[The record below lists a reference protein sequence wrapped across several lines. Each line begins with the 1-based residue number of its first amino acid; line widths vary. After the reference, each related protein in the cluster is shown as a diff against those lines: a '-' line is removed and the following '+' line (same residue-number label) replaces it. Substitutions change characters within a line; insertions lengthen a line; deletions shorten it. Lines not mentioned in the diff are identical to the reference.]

1 MAEGNRMMTPQ
12 TPPKK
17 NPIARAMR
25 RGTWCVAAITLLLAA
40 CSSVPLPEWPPV
52 APPQSA
58 PSIPE
63 APASSPAGT
72 PPAAPTTVQIT
83 PIAEAPAGP
92 AQAPYGDAVAARF
105 PDPTVVYSTPGLA
118 PGRTTFSS
126 NAEVQ
131 AWLDNLAQQS
141 AQSTG
146 PKAAVLT
153 LGTSQRGEPIEG
165 LIVTQASS
173 TDAATVLA
181 AARPT
186 VLLIGGQHGDEPAGC
201 EALLVMARELV
212 QGLLRPVLNQINVI
226 IVPRANPD
234 GATAGERST
243 GNGTDMNRDHLL
255 LNTPEARALA
265 KLVRDYRPMVVVD
278 LHEYNPGGRYLQKF
292 GAVQGYDALLDYATT
307 ANMPEFVTKAAEE
320 WFRQPIVAALK
331 AQSLSSEWYYTTSA
345 DPADKSVS
353 MGGVQPDTER
363 NVEGLENAVSL
374 LVDTRGVG
382 LGRLHIQ
389 RRVQT
394 DVTAVTSVLNST
406 VRRAN
411 DLIQLRSFVE
421 REVSAKAC
429 NEQAAIA
436 VAPTPTQRNLVMIDP
451 RTGLDL
457 PVMVTWN
464 SALQLRT
471 LKSRIRPCGYLLSAG
486 SSVAVERLRLLGVPV
501 MQVTQPG
508 TVLGETYH
516 EAAASAG
523 APLNAGGPA
532 LDQQPITNVDLVR
545 GVIDAPPGSYYVPA
559 NQALGS
565 VVLAALE
572 PDTPSSYFANHLL
585 DSLQS
590 AARVLT
596 APSLML
602 QAVP

>member
-1 MAEGNRMMTPQ
+1 
-12 TPPKK
+12 
-17 NPIARAMR
+17 
-25 RGTWCVAAITLLLAA
+25 
-40 CSSVPLPEWPPV
+40 
-52 APPQSA
+52 
-58 PSIPE
+58 
-63 APASSPAGT
+63 
-72 PPAAPTTVQIT
+72 
-83 PIAEAPAGP
+83 
-92 AQAPYGDAVAARF
+92 
-105 PDPTVVYSTPGLA
+105 
-118 PGRTTFSS
+118 
-126 NAEVQ
+126 
-131 AWLDNLAQQS
+131 
-141 AQSTG
+141 
-146 PKAAVLT
+146 
-153 LGTSQRGEPIEG
+153 
-165 LIVTQASS
+165 
-173 TDAATVLA
+173 
-181 AARPT
+181 
-186 VLLIGGQHGDEPAGC
+186 
-201 EALLVMARELV
+201 
-212 QGLLRPVLNQINVI
+212 
-226 IVPRANPD
+226 
-234 GATAGERST
+234 
-243 GNGTDMNRDHLL
+243 L

-265 KLVRDYRPMVVVD
+265 KLARDYRPMVVVD

-292 GAVQGYDALLDYATT
+292 EAVQGYDALLDYATT

-320 WFRQPIVAALK
+320 WFRQPIETALK
-331 AQSLSSEWYYTTSA
+331 AQSLSSEWYYSTSA

-374 LVDTRGVG
+374 LVETRGVG

-429 NEQAAIA
+429 NEQAVIA

-451 RTGLDL
+451 QTGLDH
-457 PVMVTWN
+457 PVTVDWN

-523 APLNAGGPA
+523 AQQDASGPA
-532 LDQQPITNVDLVR
+532 LDQQPVTNVNLVR
-545 GVIDAPPGSYYVPA
+545 GVIDAPPGSYYVPV
-559 NQALGS
+559 NQPLGS

-572 PDTPSSYFANHLL
+572 PDTPSSYFSNHLL

-596 APSLML
+596 APSLTL
-602 QAVP
+602 QNVP